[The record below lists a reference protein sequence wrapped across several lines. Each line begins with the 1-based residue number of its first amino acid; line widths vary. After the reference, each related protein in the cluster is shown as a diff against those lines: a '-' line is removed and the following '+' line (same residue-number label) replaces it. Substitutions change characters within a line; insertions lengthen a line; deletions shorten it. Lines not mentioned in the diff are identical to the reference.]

1 MNKYE
6 IDKSKV
12 VFVGFKFSKSKKSYN
27 FKSNTLFELK
37 RSFVTNS
44 VISFDKWVDV
54 VAIEKVNQGLKI
66 DENSKEYYLSLKAET
81 KNTGYSFVV
90 PSEICLFIK

>member
-44 VISFDKWVDV
+44 VISFDK
-54 VAIEKVNQGLKI
+54 
-66 DENSKEYYLSLKAET
+66 
-81 KNTGYSFVV
+81 
-90 PSEICLFIK
+90 